1 MLIRFKKKKK
11 TKNIIIFTFS
21 ALIKLLILP
30 SIIIITIIVKKQ
42 NSKKNKK
49 RFAKDKF
56 SHNTKFLKSYS
67 WKNSTRFNRRRGK
80 NIFYHHKIFIESH
93 RGANTEIFENTME
106 AFKKAIEYGVDSI
119 ETDVWLT
126 KDNVLVL
133 LHASSRQGN
142 LSFYYDHP
150 VNVIN
155 STWKELSTYRTL
167 KDNLTMPRLRDLMIL
182 AKKNKIYIDLE
193 IKDKRFDIVFPHI
206 VKLIEEFDF
215 FDQISITSLFFEY
228 YNKTLEYNRYHNKNL
243 IFGFVYGKRNKTSD
257 FDYTKRGSILV
268 IYWADATKEV
278 CKKAHENGMAI
289 IGWIDILDN
298 ENFTMYKQLI
308 ENGADVICCN
318 IPSMARDY
326 VNYYYKNK
334 LK

>member
-49 RFAKDKF
+49 RFAKDIF
-56 SHNTKFLKSYS
+56 SHNKKFLKSYS
-67 WKNSTRFNRRRGK
+67 GKNSTRFNRRRGK
-80 NIFYHHKIFIESH
+80 NIFYHHKIFIETH
-93 RGANTEIFENTME
+93 RGTNTEIFENTME

-133 LHASSRQGN
+133 LHANSRQGS
-142 LSFYYDHP
+142 LSNYYDHP
-150 VNVIN
+150 GNVIELN
-155 STWKELSTYRTL
+155 WNELSTYRTL
-167 KDNLTMPRLRDLMIL
+167 KDNLTMPRLSDLIIL

-193 IKDKRFDIVFPHI
+193 IKDLRIDIVFPHI
-206 VKLIEEFDF
+206 IKLIEEYDF
-215 FDQISITSLFFEY
+215 FEQITLISPFFDY
-228 YNKTLEYNRYHNKNL
+228 YNKILEYNRYHNNKL
-243 IFGFVYGKRNKTSD
+243 IFGFVYDQNKTSD
-257 FDYTKRGSILV
+257 FDYTKKGSILN
-268 IYWADATKEV
+268 IHWADATKEV
-278 CKKAHENGMAI
+278 CNIAHNNGMAI
-289 IGWIDILDN
+289 NAWIDISEE
-298 ENFTMYKQLI
+298 ENIGIYKQLI

-318 IPSMARDY
+318 KPKMAREYLND
-326 VNYYYKNK
+326 YYKYNK
-334 LK
+334 SF

>member
-1 MLIRFKKKKK
+1 MRIRFQKKKNPKEIIFSFSVIIK
-11 TKNIIIFTFS
+11 SIIIF
-21 ALIKLLILP
+21 LIILILILT
-30 SIIIITIIVKKQ
+30 SQI
-42 NSKKNKK
+42 SKKNKP
-49 RFAKDKF
+49 RHAKDIF
-56 SHNTKFLKSYS
+56 SHK
-67 WKNSTRFNRRRGK
+67 
-80 NIFYHHKIFIESH
+80 KIFIEAH
-93 RGANTEIFENTME
+93 RGQNIAAFQNTME
-106 AFKKAIEYGVDSI
+106 SFKRAIKYGADSI

-206 VKLIEEFDF
+206 VKLLEEFDF

-243 IFGFVYGKRNKTSD
+243 IFGFVYRKNKTSD

-289 IGWIDILDN
+289 IGWIDILEN

>member
-1 MLIRFKKKKK
+1 MLIRFQKKKNPKEIIFSFSVIIK
-11 TKNIIIFTFS
+11 SIIIF
-21 ALIKLLILP
+21 LIILILILT
-30 SIIIITIIVKKQ
+30 SQI
-42 NSKKNKK
+42 SKKNKP
-49 RFAKDKF
+49 RHAKD
-56 SHNTKFLKSYS
+56 
-67 WKNSTRFNRRRGK
+67 
-80 NIFYHHKIFIESH
+80 IFFHKKIFIEAH
-93 RGANTEIFENTME
+93 RGQNTAAFQNTME
-106 AFKKAIEYGVDSI
+106 SFKRAIKYGADSI

-243 IFGFVYGKRNKTSD
+243 IFGFVYRKNKTSD